1 MELTIHIEGEQ
12 ITLGGESLAEK
23 LQAIDDQLR
32 LAEARCETLRRER
45 RLIAKL
51 EALVGETRRRGR
63 EPSNGDARATR
74 KSRGPTAGLKAAA
87 LDYLRANGPSAVRDI
102 GKAIGLD
109 PVRASQIMVPLRVS
123 GRVRQ
128 VKRGVY
134 EIEPEMDEARA
145 DENAEPP

>member
-32 LAEARCETLRRER
+32 LAEAHCETLRRER
-45 RLIAKL
+45 KLIAKL

-63 EPSNGDARATR
+63 EVHENGAARTTR
-74 KSRGPTAGLKAAA
+74 QSRGPTDGLKVAA
-87 LDYLRANGPSAVRDI
+87 LEYLRANGPSQVRDI
-102 GKAIGLD
+102 GAALGID
-109 PVRASQIMVPLRVS
+109 PARASQLVVPLAIA
-123 GRVRQ
+123 GEVRK
-128 VKRGVY
+128 VRRGVY
-134 EIEPEMDEARA
+134 EIADD